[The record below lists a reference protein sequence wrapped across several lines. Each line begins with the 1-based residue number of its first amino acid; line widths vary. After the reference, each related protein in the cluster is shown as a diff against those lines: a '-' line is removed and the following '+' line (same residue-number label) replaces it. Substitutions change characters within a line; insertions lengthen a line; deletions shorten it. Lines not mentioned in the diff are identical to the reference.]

1 MTKPKKISVNAIEKV
16 MKETHV
22 PSVTA
27 EWNGL
32 EVFIANTIPLNAMM
46 QFVQDVY
53 GGCFMVDT
61 GEYVPEVK
69 DFLIRSSVI
78 EKYTNISLPSNI
90 SKRYDILYRTDIY
103 NFVLSYINGDQ
114 IDHMFDAIDR
124 RIECAVNANVS
135 GITRQVS
142 NLYSS
147 LEDLEKKTEQL
158 FSGLGEDDI
167 RNITQALGNGNIDED
182 KLVEAY
188 IKQTSKDDA

>member
-61 GEYVPEVK
+61 GEYAPEVK

-78 EKYTNISLPSNI
+78 EMYTNISLPSNI

-103 NFVLSYINGDQ
+103 SFVLSYINGDQ

-142 NLYSS
+142 SLYSS

-167 RNITQALGNGNIDED
+167 RNITQALGSGNIDED

>member
-16 MKETHV
+16 MKGTHV

-103 NFVLSYINGDQ
+103 SFVLNYINGDQ

-124 RIECAVNANVS
+124 RIECAVSANVS

-167 RNITQALGNGNIDED
+167 RNITQALGSGNIDED